1 MLAFLYPRYSTM
13 EKEKEK
19 ELYLLDYR
27 SIL

>member
-13 EKEKEK
+13 EKEEEK